1 MLRSNFYMSLWGPMS
16 MARAI
21 SQMDSCLHFHMKSIR
36 PSKKK
41 KKDVSRPR
49 LLHLLAPPL
58 FFLFFFYFYEQ
69 RF

>member
-16 MARAI
+16 TARAI

-41 KKDVSRPR
+41 KDVSRPR

-58 FFLFFFYFYEQ
+58 FFLLLLFFLFL
-69 RF
+69 